1 MAADFSIDSTAVD
14 GLLVLTKKEGLPDE
28 RGVVREFFRASAW
41 REAGLPELGP
51 WRQLNVTESRRGSIR
66 GLHGEAMTKLVA
78 VVAGEGFGAYV
89 DARPDSPTF
98 GEVATVV
105 LSLGVQ
111 VLVPQGVC
119 NGYQSVTD
127 TQYVYC
133 FDNEWQ
139 PGMSGVACSALDP
152 ALGIAWPL
160 PVDPANR
167 AHLSEKDASLPT
179 FAEATGQT
187 VAK

>member
-1 MAADFSIDSTAVD
+1 MPATFAVETTDID
-14 GLLVLTKKEGLPDE
+14 GLLVLTMKEGTDD

-41 REAGLPELGP
+41 ADAGLPQLGP
-51 WRQLNVTESRRGSIR
+51 WQQLNVTESKAGAIR

-89 DARPDSPTF
+89 DTRAASPTF
-98 GEVATVV
+98 GRVVTVPLV
-105 LSLGVQ
+105 IGRQ

-133 FDNEWQ
+133 FDDEWR
-139 PGMSGVACSALDP
+139 PGMSGIAVSAFDP
-152 ALGIAWPL
+152 ALGIDWPV
-160 PVDPANR
+160 PVDLSNR
-167 AHLSEKDASLPT
+167 AQVSEKDAGLPT
-179 FAEATGQT
+179 FAAATDQT
-187 VAK
+187 AAR